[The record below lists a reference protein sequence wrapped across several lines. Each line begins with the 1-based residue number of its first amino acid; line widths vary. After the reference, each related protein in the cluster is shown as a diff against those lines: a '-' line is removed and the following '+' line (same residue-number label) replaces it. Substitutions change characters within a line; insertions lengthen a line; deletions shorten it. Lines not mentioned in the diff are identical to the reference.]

1 MARKKRSGTGRRRST
16 NKKGQAKLVANLV
29 GLILTFLM
37 LIGLFNLGVIGQLLV
52 GIFSVLVGKSYP
64 VVMIL
69 ALISGIS
76 LTFFGHQPKY
86 NQRWIW
92 GFIVAYSGALI
103 WLHYLMFNHLN
114 LHANFLAVTWNN
126 LSKVFFQTSNSTNIG
141 GGMIGAL
148 RYSGSNY

>member
-29 GLILTFLM
+29 GLILAFLM

-92 GFIVAYSGALI
+92 GFIVAYSGALTVS
-103 WLHYLMFNHLN
+103 YTHLRA
-114 LHANFLAVTWNN
+114 HET
-126 LSKVFFQTSNSTNIG
+126 
-141 GGMIGAL
+141 
-148 RYSGSNY
+148 